1 MATYIMF
8 LMQDG
13 TPVRQLEL
21 EHNDD
26 LDALDGARDL
36 CGDHG
41 VEVWQDGRLVA
52 SRKTTRP
59 RPERGGRQVRLI
71 RIAQKEKGTAVPYR
85 GPSAGVHAMQR
96 LQSTVRVTGGRYG
109 PTNGAVSR
117 ICMHPAV
124 HSTNPNI
131 RSLITVGR

>member
-52 SRKTTRP
+52 RVKRHDQ
-59 RPERGGRQVRLI
+59 GLNVRD
-71 RIAQKEKGTAVPYR
+71 AK
-85 GPSAGVHAMQR
+85 SD
-96 LQSTVRVTGGRYG
+96 
-109 PTNGAVSR
+109 
-117 ICMHPAV
+117 
-124 HSTNPNI
+124 
-131 RSLITVGR
+131 